1 SPRARRRPEFSW
13 AAVGLRW
20 SREAL
25 HARADA
31 RVESMYAQGL
41 VAETRALVERHGRAF
56 DALSSIGYADALH
69 VLDGTLTEAE
79 AISQTQIATHRL
91 IRMQATWFR
100 EDDDR
105 IAWVDGADVVAVVR
119 AVEAAARPPVP

>member
-1 SPRARRRPEFSW
+1 
-13 AAVGLRW
+13 
-20 SREAL
+20 